1 MRETDPD
8 AGGDND
14 LHSATPVTGIVFRRL
29 RAPTERKAAKR
40 LLADGGALATTVD
53 RNNGIVLFGL
63 WDLAAPDPEAL
74 VAAAATRPA
83 DAGAVELCAIVVRAG
98 LRHQGLGRRLVAEV
112 ADALRAKGAARLVT
126 RLEGDHGPVAAL
138 LRRAG
143 FVAAIT
149 DADGQSAGMEA
160 ARLYLEL

>member
-1 MRETDPD
+1 M
-8 AGGDND
+8 
-14 LHSATPVTGIVFRRL
+14 TGIVFRRL
-29 RAPTERKAAKR
+29 QTPTERKAAR
-40 LLADGGALATTVD
+40 SLLADSGAPPAAVQ
-53 RNNGIVLFGL
+53 RHSGEVLFGL
-63 WDLAAPDPEAL
+63 WDLAVPDPEAL
-74 VAAAATRPA
+74 VAAAATRSA
-83 DAGAVELCAIVVRAG
+83 DAGSVELCNLVVRAS
-98 LRHQGLGRRLVAEV
+98 LRRRGLGRRLVTEV

>member
-1 MRETDPD
+1 M
-8 AGGDND
+8 
-14 LHSATPVTGIVFRRL
+14 LPV
-29 RAPTERKAAKR
+29 K
-40 LLADGGALATTVD
+40 ATT
-53 RNNGIVLFGL
+53 RQPSG
-63 WDLAAPDPEAL
+63 WS
-74 VAAAATRPA
+74 
-83 DAGAVELCAIVVRAG
+83 AGSPWPTPWC
-98 LRHQGLGRRLVAEV
+98 GRLSVTEV

-138 LRRAG
+138 LRQAG

>member
-1 MRETDPD
+1 M
-8 AGGDND
+8 
-14 LHSATPVTGIVFRRL
+14 TGIVFRRL
-29 RAPTERKAAKR
+29 RTPTERKAAR
-40 LLADGGALATTVD
+40 SLLADSGAPPAVVQ
-53 RNNGIVLFGL
+53 RHNGEVLFGL

-83 DAGAVELCAIVVRAG
+83 DAGSVELCNLVVRAS
-98 LRHQGLGRRLVAEV
+98 LRSRGLGRRLVTEV

-126 RLEGDHGPVAAL
+126 RLEGDQGPVAAL

-143 FVAAIT
+143 FVAATT
-149 DADGQSAGMEA
+149 DADGQSAGTEA